1 MNVPKFIRQTT
12 ELRTLE
18 SLGQQLQKYKEN
30 GNNPKNAK
38 NCFNVI
44 DDVHF
49 DIPLEQVNFNY
60 YHR

>member
-30 GNNPKNAK
+30 GNNPKNTK

-49 DIPLEQVNFNY
+49 DIALEQVNFNY